1 MIIYNSLSIACFCV
15 EYFVQFENSS
25 SALESQVFRLTIHV
39 WEEKKRKCDLIEF
52 TCLRIY
58 TFKIEM
64 NVVIIKMPFSH
75 ITFCCL
81 HSYSGSLKCVVPSS
95 VMLPLR

>member
-1 MIIYNSLSIACFCV
+1 MIIYNSLSIACFCA

-52 TCLRIY
+52 TCL
-58 TFKIEM
+58 
-64 NVVIIKMPFSH
+64 
-75 ITFCCL
+75 
-81 HSYSGSLKCVVPSS
+81 S
-95 VMLPLR
+95 VCTCFLDRNECSCN